1 MNVQPTLDPN
11 LLAQQVT
18 RLLIVDYD
26 VCRYHSF
33 DLFRY
38 SLLNWDMF
46 QSLRPEYLNMLRLY
60 REIAD
65 QVDCYRST
73 CVSINPFDN
82 FDIDHP
88 EGHRFLEQKLC
99 EMFKDEQS
107 KVTPTDVGSRF
118 DIVFNAQKMV
128 GFLMRYKDDPYQS
141 EFELSNLVTVF
152 NEQSVL
158 DPNRVAELIITNNI
172 NAVMISSVDMAI
184 LVAGR
189 LVNSGYK
196 SPMTFI
202 LGTYHYNYEPVLSGE
217 VTMATMKHAR
227 EMYILETELRY
238 EFGVFDPYSGLS
250 YRNKITQNEE

>member
-1 MNVQPTLDPN
+1 
-11 LLAQQVT
+11 
-18 RLLIVDYD
+18 
-26 VCRYHSF
+26 
-33 DLFRY
+33 
-38 SLLNWDMF
+38 
-46 QSLRPEYLNMLRLY
+46 MLRLY
-60 REIAD
+60 HEVAD

-88 EGHRFLEQKLC
+88 THYKFLEQKLV
-99 EMFKDEQS
+99 EMFQDEKS
-107 KVTPTDVGSRF
+107 KITPTDVGTRF
-118 DIVFNAQKMV
+118 DIVFNAQRMV

-152 NEQSVL
+152 NEPSVL

-172 NAVMISSVDMAI
+172 NAVMISSVDMAMH
-184 LVAGR
+184 VAGL
-189 LVNSGYK
+189 LVKAEYK

-202 LGTYHYNYEPVLSGE
+202 LGTYHYNYEPVISSDAKM
-217 VTMATMKHAR
+217 TTMKHAR

-238 EFGVFDPYSGLS
+238 EFGVFDPFSGLS